1 MSTIPPATTLFRPGL
16 RLLQTKGRGRCG
28 RTDRA
33 RSNRTVSAPL
43 VVCLRGS
50 VNRRVAYVSRHDGK
64 AVESL

>member
-43 VVCLRGS
+43 VVCL
-50 VNRRVAYVSRHDGK
+50 SRKQSKD
-64 AVESL
+64 ASIEL